1 MSMLTFH
8 LFHSLEEEPQ
18 LFEDSSFPKHH
29 SFHILQKPLLKK
41 HNGLSTN
48 ISFCGGTHT
57 SVWGFFFGGA
67 GGFVLIIP
75 AVLI

>member
-41 HNGLSTN
+41 HNGLSRN
-48 ISFCGGTHT
+48 ISFCFRKLHWFNRLQ
-57 SVWGFFFGGA
+57 SP
-67 GGFVLIIP
+67 L
-75 AVLI
+75 